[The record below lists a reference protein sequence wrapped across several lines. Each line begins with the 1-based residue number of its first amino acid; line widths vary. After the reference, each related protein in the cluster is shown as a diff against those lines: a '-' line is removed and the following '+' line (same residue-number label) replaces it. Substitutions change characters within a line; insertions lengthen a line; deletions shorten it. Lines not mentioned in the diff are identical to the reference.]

1 MTETADGPPSLT
13 RRGLLIGL
21 GSVAGAGAI
30 SPALAAVAATAPPS
44 GSENRVS

>member
-1 MTETADGPPSLT
+1 MTDVVGSPPCLT
-13 RRGLLIGL
+13 RRLLIFGL

-44 GSENRVS
+44 GSESRVS